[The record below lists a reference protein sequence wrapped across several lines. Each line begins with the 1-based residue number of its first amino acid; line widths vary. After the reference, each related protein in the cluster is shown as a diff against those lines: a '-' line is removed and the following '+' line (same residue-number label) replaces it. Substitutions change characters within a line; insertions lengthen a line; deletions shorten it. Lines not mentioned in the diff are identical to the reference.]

1 MVEKLSSVFLSLSCL
16 PLSLTPLSWL
26 PYVLPP
32 TYHPT
37 TVPTVHVSYLDLV
50 LPSFCPD
57 SFPVLLPPDLQYISS
72 VVISS
77 NIAKMYKRKLLK
89 KNLCEKFRG
98 RTIAKSFEA
107 KIVQKI
113 WKQTENYASKSKAK
127 ARKSLFR
134 IISLQNEKILNR
146 K

>member
-1 MVEKLSSVFLSLSCL
+1 
-16 PLSLTPLSWL
+16 
-26 PYVLPP
+26 
-32 TYHPT
+32 
-37 TVPTVHVSYLDLV
+37 
-50 LPSFCPD
+50 
-57 SFPVLLPPDLQYISS
+57 
-72 VVISS
+72 
-77 NIAKMYKRKLLK
+77 MYKRKLLK